1 MADTVEYYDTI
12 ASLLTNDEDHY
23 YNGALLVDLDSDPS
37 TFIDQDVDNIIELA
51 GMGRRVLECG
61 CGGGYFFKRLKEKKP
76 TISYYGIDLSEEQ
89 IKCAKKNNPKYE
101 DKFQVASWDNLPFD
115 DEYFDCI
122 IFLETIG
129 YAEDVDRMISECYRV
144 LKPGGRLFSKHPG
157 STLPGVMSE
166 LDTRTSYEK
175 IFELSRES
183 SMKAD
188 VERYTQYMKE
198 ITAETNYDLRTGK
211 RINEPSYWTEFNPFK
226 SLIKVSQDYGYSE
239 NSLGMLMNV
248 PALISKLEQNNF
260 TVPDGYVI
268 PPTDSSLHLKTF
280 IIPEVHNLFVSHKG
294 NNSNISLRFKS
305 GSTEKFWEDAIEQ
318 TGNPGL
324 QLYDILTPLGRE
336 HLNLMNFMFYNVFP
350 LKEDLNEE
358 YQKSSSSRQDA
369 AAPCI
374 IFKAIKK

>member
-1 MADTVEYYDTI
+1 MADTIGYYNKI
-12 ASLLTNDEDHY
+12 APLLTNEGDHY

-37 TFIDQDVDNIIELA
+37 TFIEQDVDNIINLA
-51 GMGRRVLECG
+51 QMGRRVLECG

-89 IKCAKKNNPKYE
+89 INCAKANNPKHQ
-101 DKFQVASWDNLPFD
+101 DRFQVASWDNLPFD

-129 YAEDVDRMISECYRV
+129 YAEDVDRLISECHRV

-166 LDTRTSYEK
+166 LDGRVRYDKVVEVSKET
-175 IFELSRES
+175 

-188 VERYTQYMKE
+188 VERYTQYMRDS
-198 ITAETNYDLRTGK
+198 TAENTYDLSTGQRK
-211 RINEPSYWTEFNPFK
+211 DIPEYWTEFNPFK

-248 PALISKLEQNNF
+248 PAFISKLEQNNF
-260 TVPDGYVI
+260 TVPNGYII
-268 PPTDSSLHLKTF
+268 PPTDSSLHLMTF

-294 NNSNISLRFKS
+294 NNANISLRFKS
-305 GSTEKFWEDAIEQ
+305 GSIQKFWEEAIDQ
-318 TGNPGL
+318 LNNPSL

-336 HLNLMNFMFYNVFP
+336 HLNLMNFMFYNVFS
-350 LKEDLNEE
+350 LKEDVNSE
-358 YQKSSSSRQDA
+358 YQSSSSSRQDA
-369 AAPCI
+369 ASPCI
-374 IFKAIKK
+374 IFTAVKN